1 MTFGKKGGA
10 KSLSSAIFFMITV
23 CAFASLIK
31 NPDIAIGY
39 MRQGLRLCAK
49 IVIPSLFP
57 FMVLSGLFVELGVG
71 NLFARI
77 LSRPAQAVFGISGK
91 GCSAPIMGAVCGFP
105 VGALTAKRL
114 YDRGEIGREEFS
126 RLLTF
131 SNNASSAFLISA
143 TGSALWS
150 NAKFGVVL
158 YVIQIIT
165 AVIVG
170 VVGRI
175 IFPIKNSVVLPE
187 MADGRSEGAS
197 VRIIVKVVSESA
209 LSMLNVCALI
219 LFFASVVGA
228 LISTLEGLGCTQ
240 MVKALI
246 YGFFEMSG
254 AVSEAVAVL
263 PHETGMVI
271 TALICGWSGLCIHF
285 QIIALCG
292 DSGISFVPYFAAK
305 AVQGVLSALV
315 MLFYIKVIDPSL
327 PLSCVPA
334 FAGVI
339 AEKNT
344 ALTFAANAVFI
355 FSLIILAGRRFV
367 LLNVTDKRP
376 LL

>member
-1 MTFGKKGGA
+1 MTFGKKRGA

-23 CAFASLIK
+23 CAFASLLK

-57 FMVLSGLFVELGVG
+57 FMVLSGLFVELGVSD
-71 NLFARI
+71 FFSRI
-77 LSRPAQAVFGISGK
+77 LWRPMRTLFGISGQ
-91 GCSAPIMGAVCGFP
+91 GSSAPIMGAVCGFP

-114 YDRGEIGREEFS
+114 YDRGEISREEFS

-165 AVIVG
+165 AVIIG
-170 VVGRI
+170 VAQRI
-175 IFPIKNSVVLPE
+175 IFPIKNSGAMLE
-187 MADGRSEGAS
+187 TEDGGRDAAS
-197 VRIIVKVVSESA
+197 VRIFVKVVSESA

-240 MVKALI
+240 TVKALI
-246 YGFFEMSG
+246 YGFFEISG
-254 AVSEAVAVL
+254 AVSEAAKVL

-271 TALICGWSGLCIHF
+271 TALVCGWSGLCIHF

-292 DSGISFVPYFAAK
+292 DSGISFAPYFAAK
-305 AVQGVLSALV
+305 AAQGVLSALA

-327 PLSCVPA
+327 PSLCVPA
-334 FAGVI
+334 FARI
-339 AEKNT
+339 IDEKNT
-344 ALTFAANAVFI
+344 VLTIVANAVFV
-355 FSLIILAGRRFV
+355 FGVFVFAKKRFRSSRV
-367 LLNVTDKRP
+367 FTH
-376 LL
+376 